1 MHLIKFFQKSFPLVF
16 LINVFQ
22 LLNILENLLLA
33 ETLTGQ
39 REPPTTVEIKFNSAN
54 KMSQDFTYSSHKSA
68 GRRIHICDAYNV
80 MHNNDYIVV
89 V

>member
-1 MHLIKFFQKSFPLVF
+1 MHLIKFFRKLFPLIF

-39 REPPTTVEIKFNSAN
+39 REPPTTVEIKLSSAK
-54 KMSQDFTYSSHKSA
+54 KMNQDFTYSSLKST
-68 GRRIHICDAYNV
+68 GRRTHICN
-80 MHNNDYIVV
+80 I
-89 V
+89 